1 MLDGKLQ
8 LKEGQTIALVN
19 NPYDFEIAAPRAE
32 ADSADSVMVFATN
45 RVELDQR
52 MRMLR
57 DAVERGALAWLGYP
71 KAKQLNTDLNRDI
84 IRDLVRDRGLDPVRQ
99 VSLDETWS
107 GLRLKPLS

>member
-8 LKEGQTIALVN
+8 LKEGQTIALVD
-19 NPYDFEIAAPRAE
+19 NPYDLEVGAPRAE
-32 ADSADSVMVFATN
+32 IDTADSVMVFATN

-52 MRMLR
+52 MGMLR
-57 DAVERGALAWLGYP
+57 GAVERGALAWLAYP

-84 IRDLVRDRGLDPVRQ
+84 IRDLARDRGLDPVRQ
-99 VSLDETWS
+99 VSLDEIWS